1 MLSYVYRNKSF
12 HQRGDVIMSE
22 KQKRINVEMVEGL
35 SNITPQAS
43 IYWVDQFFRKLGIS
57 KAIDDFIGAR
67 KLRGAKDSDHI
78 KAMTVSQLCGSDTIE
93 DQKTLPCRVGILG
106 IKIPSVSATRDY
118 MRKFHNYK
126 GDRERGMGRNFI
138 PEDNEYLSGF
148 ARIHEH
154 VFKEAYKL
162 NPLKSIT
169 LDQDA
174 TLIPAGRPEACFNC
188 EGERSYGAFNTYCLE
203 YGIMVGTRYS
213 DGNVTAGHDQLG
225 ELKRVLSYVPDGVKK
240 VSLRSDSAGYQVELM
255 KYCASGSDERFGV
268 INFGI
273 SCDAGREF
281 KDAAK
286 RVPESDWRPLRKEAV
301 DACAQ
306 ECAEVSYAPNA
317 LSRSK
322 KDPEIRFFAI
332 REPFRRRRAADGK
345 AQAGPIQ
352 KELDFQMAESHIE
365 ELESSNVEMKKL
377 HLTVMDGKA
386 YKVFGAASSILDKPG
401 DEIITRHRG
410 RCGKSEQ
417 AHDILKNDFGGGHV
431 PSHLFGVNAAWWN
444 IAVLAMNVSNMLKM
458 FFLPEGFKDCR
469 MKKLRHVFFTLA
481 GKVITHARRTVLRIW
496 SGDTGSRLL
505 IYALSA
511 LDRLMPCRT

>member
-1 MLSYVYRNKSF
+1 
-12 HQRGDVIMSE
+12 MSE
-22 KQKRINVEMVEGL
+22 KRQRINVEMVEGA

-43 IYWVDQFFRKLGIS
+43 LYFVNELFERSGLS
-57 KAIDDFIGAR
+57 KAIDEAIGAR
-67 KLRGAKDSDHI
+67 KSRGASDSDHI
-78 KAMTVSQLCGSDTIE
+78 KAMVMSQICGNDTLE
-93 DQKTLPCRVGILG
+93 DQKTLPGRVGVLG

-118 MRKFHNYK
+118 MRKFHNYE
-126 GDRERGMGRNFI
+126 GDSERGMGRNFI

-148 ARIHEH
+148 ARIYEH
-154 VFKEAYKL
+154 VFNEAYKL
-162 NPLKSIT
+162 NPLESIT

-174 TLIPAGRPEACFNC
+174 TLIPTGRPEACFNY
-188 EGERSYGAFNTYCLE
+188 EGERSYEAFNTYCPE
-203 YGIMVGTRYS
+203 YGVMAGTRYS

-225 ELKRVLSYVPDGVKK
+225 ELKRVLSRLPAGVKE
-240 VSLRSDSAGYQVELM
+240 VSLRSDSAGYQAGLM

-286 RVPESDWRPLRKEAV
+286 RVPESDWRPLRKEAGS
-301 DACAQ
+301 ACAQ
-306 ECAEVSYAPNA
+306 EWSEVSYAPNA
-317 LSRSK
+317 LARSK

-332 REPFRRRRAADGK
+332 REPFRQRRAADGK

-365 ELESSNVEMKKL
+365 ELESCNAEMKKL
-377 HLTVMDGKA
+377 HLTVMDGKI
-386 YKVFGAASSILDKPG
+386 YKVFGLASNILDKPG
-401 DEIITRHRG
+401 DEIITWHRG
-410 RCGKSEQ
+410 RCGKSGQ
-417 AHDILKNDFGGGHV
+417 AHDILKNDFGGSHV

-481 GKVITHARRTVLRIW
+481 GKVVTHARRTVLRIW

-505 IYALSA
+505 MYALSA
-511 LDRLMPCRT
+511 LGRLMPCRT